1 MRIGTVAVLLGCA
14 VCLTG
19 CVNHVAVAINKYHE
33 ASPRVQLGMERDPVL
48 LALKPSQVN
57 LPLRERKESEQYF
70 EMTEGKERFVEIF
83 FFRSHV
89 NYDGI
94 LTDDEFTPYIFHDG
108 KLVAIGWTAIGG
120 PKTQAQSRPE
130 QHIHVVR

>member
-1 MRIGTVAVLLGCA
+1 MKVIMVGLLTSLLF
-14 VCLTG
+14 LTG
-19 CVNHVAVAINKYHE
+19 CVNQVALAINQYHD
-33 ASPRVQLGMERDPVL
+33 ASPRVALGMDRDEVL
-48 LALKPSQVN
+48 LILNPSQVN

-70 EMTEGKERFVEIF
+70 EIVDGKERFVEIF

-108 KLVAIGWTAIGG
+108 KLTAIGWTAIGG
-120 PKTQAQSRPE
+120 PKTQARPRPE
-130 QHIHVVR
+130 QHINIIR